1 MQTAAELSSETPKR
15 IAMSAIDAKPKQ
27 KALSALEKRSRVG
40 PKKLHFVIPIARL
53 SNGSL
58 AKYGSMKFEL
68 VSSI

>member
-1 MQTAAELSSETPKR
+1 
-15 IAMSAIDAKPKQ
+15 MSAIDAKPKQ

-40 PKKLHFVIPIARL
+40 PKKLHFVIPIAKL

-68 VSSI
+68 MSSS